1 MEGTILRA
9 QRSSTHA
16 AMALSV
22 CDRSPSQT
30 AGVRFPAR
38 GSRHAATAPIVV
50 VMPGH
55 ERFVSALERGSFR
68 RVAVKRFPNGELY
81 AGVGELIEARRCV
94 VVGSISPPAGN
105 LERFTLVAH
114 ALRRTGAGRLTALL
128 PYLAYARQD
137 RAARSESLGLAWVGE
152 LLRASGVDEVV
163 CVDIHSKRAADVL
176 GLMLTSLSPAGLLA
190 SALPPAWRSEVTFVA
205 PDEGAVDRC
214 SAVAR
219 AAGVDRPVVWARK
232 RRTPTGVEH
241 LGLVGSPGSR
251 AVVVDDILDT
261 GDTLVSCCR
270 ELREVGV
277 AHVGVV
283 ATHGL
288 FTGDR
293 WRALLAEGVGEI
305 WITDTV
311 LSRRRPTQAHVVAIA
326 PLLAPV
332 LEAGTD

>member
-1 MEGTILRA
+1 MESTILEAR
-9 QRSSTHA
+9 RSGRHA
-16 AMALSV
+16 PMALSA
-22 CDRSPSQT
+22 CDPSCSPTAGARSP
-30 AGVRFPAR
+30 AR
-38 GSRHAATAPIVV
+38 PSTRATTAPIVL
-50 VMPGH
+50 VMPGY
-55 ERFVSALERGSFR
+55 ERFVSALARGSSR
-68 RVAVKRFPNGELY
+68 HAAVKRFPNGELH
-81 AGVGELIEARRCV
+81 AGVPEPVEARRCV

-270 ELREVGV
+270 QLREAGV
-277 AHVGVV
+277 ADVGVV

-288 FTGDR
+288 FTGNR
-293 WRALLAEGVGEI
+293 WRALLSEGVREI

-311 LSRRRPTQAHVVAIA
+311 LSRRRPPQAHVVAVA

-332 LEAGTD
+332 LEIGTD